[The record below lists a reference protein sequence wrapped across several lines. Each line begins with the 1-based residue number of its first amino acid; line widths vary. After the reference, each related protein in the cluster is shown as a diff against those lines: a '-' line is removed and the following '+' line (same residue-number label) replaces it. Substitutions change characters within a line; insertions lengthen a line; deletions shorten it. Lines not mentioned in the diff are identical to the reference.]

1 MEKLNLPEYSFRF
14 IKRKNQSFIFDPI
27 RKKELVLTP
36 EEWVR
41 QNFVQYLIREKQY
54 PASLTRLEMS
64 FKVNKWVRR
73 SDIVVFNSEGKPV
86 VLVECKAP
94 SIKIDQKVF
103 DQIARYNMVLRS
115 EILIVTNGVQHFC
128 CRMDY
133 RAATYHYLDQ
143 IPGYLELQGLQG

>member
-1 MEKLNLPEYSFRF
+1 MEKLNLPEYRFRV
-14 IKRKNQSFIFDPI
+14 IRRNNQSYIFDPI

-41 QNFVQYLIREKQY
+41 QNFVQYLIHEKQY
-54 PASLTRLEMS
+54 PATLTRLEMS

-73 SDIVVFNSEGKPV
+73 SDIVVFNTEGKPV

-103 DQIARYNMVLRS
+103 DQIARYNMVLKS
-115 EILIVTNGVQHFC
+115 EILIVTNGIQHYC
-128 CRMDY
+128 CSIDY
-133 RAATYHYLDQ
+133 RAETYHYLDQ
-143 IPGYLELQGLQG
+143 IPGYFELPVL